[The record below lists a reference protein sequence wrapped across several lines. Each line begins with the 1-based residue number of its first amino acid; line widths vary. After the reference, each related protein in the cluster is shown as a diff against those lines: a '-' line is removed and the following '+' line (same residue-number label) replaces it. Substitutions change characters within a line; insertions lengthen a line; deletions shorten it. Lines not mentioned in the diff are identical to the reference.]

1 MRGATRAWLIG
12 SYLQEVSMSDTTNL
26 NLDSTKSA
34 ARPSHEAI
42 ESHTGEIPNTE
53 QEKVDQ
59 VAMDGA
65 KRAQNRI
72 HSEEQKN
79 PEDTIFSNI

>member
-1 MRGATRAWLIG
+1 
-12 SYLQEVSMSDTTNL
+12 MSDTTNL

-34 ARPSHEAI
+34 ARPSHEAV
-42 ESHTGEIPNTE
+42 ESHTSSAPEGGE
-53 QEKVDQ
+53 EKLDQ
-59 VAMDGA
+59 VAMNGA

-79 PEDTIFSNI
+79 PEDTIFSNM